1 MRATHL
7 PRARRGGDCL
17 RFARATRSR
26 RATHA
31 DAADEPSHPP
41 SLRSLLV
48 LTPKPT
54 TFANNTNT
62 NNQKTTSTID
72 RTELKRLLN
81 TVDQGTAVLLAY
93 ESFLTDDD
101 VDAAFA
107 RYDADGSGA
116 LDFDEFQRLIE
127 DGLLLSEPLTEYE
140 RLFRAADTS
149 GNGTLGAAELKKLLA
164 AMGRSDVSDDRLVE
178 LFAEYDLDGSGQ
190 VELREFL
197 RMCARR
203 LLDVRAL
210 QEWMRSRPGGG
221 AGGGAADD
229 DSAGA
234 RAVATLLEGEDGA
247 GGDVTVIFSAE
258 ELEEAIQRP
267 GVVVLMAG
275 LSWCRPCKGVA
286 SAYAKLAKHYEKAGL
301 SAALKVYG
309 NANDRTKAVFKRLK
323 IRSTPAFVFFK
334 GGEVIGAATGGNKAK
349 LESAIR
355 EVLGGGGD
363 QAAASLGERLYPA
376 PEGAVVGSVLAGS
389 GSE

>member
-1 MRATHL
+1 MASIR
-7 PRARRGGDCL
+7 
-17 RFARATRSR
+17 ARATAEIAEPK
-26 RATHA
+26 RAR
-31 DAADEPSHPP
+31 ELNE
-41 SLRSLLV
+41 LRQLFA
-48 LTPKPT
+48 
-54 TFANNTNT
+54 TFDTDGNG
-62 NNQKTTSTID
+62 TID

-127 DGLLLSEPLTEYE
+127 DGLLLSEPLAEYE

-210 QEWMRSRPGGG
+210 QEWMRSRPGGDES
-221 AGGGAADD
+221 GGAAAAAGDG

-234 RAVATLLEGEDGA
+234 RAVATLLEDEDGA

-334 GGEVIGAATGGNKAK
+334 GGQVIGAATGGNKAK

-355 EVLGGGGD
+355 EVLGGGGGD
-363 QAAASLGERLYPA
+363 QGAAAALGERLYPA
-376 PEGAVVGSVLAGS
+376 PEGAVVGTVLAGS